1 MVMSIPG
8 CMATRHSGLVYIDTV
23 KNYNTI
29 TDVTDL
35 RDLVHTWHAEM
46 YFRSWSETLAVLARE
61 RYWSFGHIGFKVSI
75 HLNCT
80 SHWVS
85 VMYSSVSLWKSLQS
99 EGNWKRAIQSFV
111 YCMERIY
118 TINLSEQS
126 LRTEV
131 DLNCYCSGETWAH
144 KALHTC
150 HTLCFVDCLKK
161 GKAAKWLRYWTQLR
175 KPDDGACEL
184 RHLSCHY
191 VTVGQ

>member
-1 MVMSIPG
+1 MGWCNYYVSAHLVACINWIDTNKSKTAHFTLTKKCVCLKMVMSIPG

-61 RYWSFGHIGFKVSI
+61 RYCSFGHIGFKVSI

-118 TINLSEQS
+118 IINLSEQS

-131 DLNCYCSGETWAH
+131 DLNC
-144 KALHTC
+144 
-150 HTLCFVDCLKK
+150 
-161 GKAAKWLRYWTQLR
+161 
-175 KPDDGACEL
+175 
-184 RHLSCHY
+184 
-191 VTVGQ
+191 